1 MRWGSTDGDG
11 RQGAATSACCDC
23 GVIVKMRF
31 YFICIFQNALQ
42 DTKTN
47 MLFVTLAPHIDANLL
62 AKHCRAE
69 GILISPGR
77 TLRLVTHKDVSRQDI
92 DKVLRVV
99 KQYLK
104 A

>member
-1 MRWGSTDGDG
+1 LAEFSEFDVNL
-11 RQGAATSACCDC
+11 AA
-23 GVIVKMRF
+23 V
-31 YFICIFQNALQ
+31 Q
-42 DTKTN
+42 TN
-47 MLFVTLAPHIDANLL
+47 MLFVTLASHIDANLL
-62 AKHCRAE
+62 AKHSRAE

>member
-1 MRWGSTDGDG
+1 
-11 RQGAATSACCDC
+11 
-23 GVIVKMRF
+23 
-31 YFICIFQNALQ
+31 
-42 DTKTN
+42 
-47 MLFVTLAPHIDANLL
+47 HIDANLL